1 MGFNWYVNACIG
13 ERVLKSS
20 YCVQLLLFLF
30 FQFFDEG
37 LVLYFYESPP
47 GYGLITMRLIGWL
60 WFLYAIFF
68 TLKHHPNKSNFYFPF
83 FIFYTLW

>member
-1 MGFNWYVNACIG
+1 MFTFSFV
-13 ERVLKSS
+13 
-20 YCVQLLLFLF
+20 

-47 GYGLITMRLIGWL
+47 GYGLIAMRLIGWL

-68 TLKHHPNKSNFYFPF
+68 TLKHYPNRGSFYFPF
-83 FIFYTLW
+83 FIFYTLWYILFSSWVFC

>member
-1 MGFNWYVNACIG
+1 MLHLHMFP
-13 ERVLKSS
+13 
-20 YCVQLLLFLF
+20 F

-83 FIFYTLW
+83 FLFYTLW